1 MVPIDAAAADGVD
14 EEPVPTRI
22 TLSVGAFFT
31 KELIILED
39 MTLPPDLVTRFVV
52 SITPFAPS
60 VSTFSC
66 PFGRLEVSFLTVLNA
81 ISVSDTSTEAP
92 ARSILMTVFSFT
104 FVSKDGETVSSVS
117 RVMSPAS
124 STDFTSVKCMPG
136 TTRVLPLI
144 FTVTYEVSPE
154 SASRALP
161 REASMLSVTE
171 YAVTCLAGDFS
182 AVAYRLCDTMPPVA
196 NSPTA
201 ATVATIF
208 TI

>member
-1 MVPIDAAAADGVD
+1 M
-14 EEPVPTRI
+14 PTRI

-60 VSTFSC
+60 VSTFSW

>member
-1 MVPIDAAAADGVD
+1 
-14 EEPVPTRI
+14 
-22 TLSVGAFFT
+22 
-31 KELIILED
+31 

-60 VSTFSC
+60 VSTFSW
-66 PFGRLEVSFLTVLNA
+66 PFGRLDVSFLTVLNA

>member
-60 VSTFSC
+60 VSTFSW

-81 ISVSDTSTEAP
+81 ISVSDTSTAAP

>member
-1 MVPIDAAAADGVD
+1 M
-14 EEPVPTRI
+14 PTRI

-60 VSTFSC
+60 VSTFSW

-124 STDFTSVKCMPG
+124 STVFTSVKCMPG
-136 TTRVLPLI
+136 NHAGL
-144 FTVTYEVSPE
+144 
-154 SASRALP
+154 
-161 REASMLSVTE
+161 
-171 YAVTCLAGDFS
+171 AVDLHGDS
-182 AVAYRLCDTMPPVA
+182 TKYLRKAPHGRCHGRLRCCR
-196 NSPTA
+196 
-201 ATVATIF
+201 
-208 TI
+208 

>member
-1 MVPIDAAAADGVD
+1 
-14 EEPVPTRI
+14 
-22 TLSVGAFFT
+22 
-31 KELIILED
+31 
-39 MTLPPDLVTRFVV
+39 
-52 SITPFAPS
+52 
-60 VSTFSC
+60 
-66 PFGRLEVSFLTVLNA
+66 
-81 ISVSDTSTEAP
+81 
-92 ARSILMTVFSFT
+92 MTVFSFT

-161 REASMLSVTE
+161 REALMLSVTE